1 MTALSEQATLVV
13 LDVDEISDYEQAISE
28 LEYQICD
35 CSPDDPD
42 ALEDEKKRLQEKAND
57 LVNKLKSDGIELNGR
72 LTQITRNGQL
82 WLELDR
88 DGWREYELSEEVS

>member
-1 MTALSEQATLVV
+1 MSTLSEQATLVA
-13 LDVDEISDYEQAISE
+13 LDVDEINDYEEAISE

-42 ALEDEKKRLQEKAND
+42 ALEDEKKRLQSKVND

-72 LTQITRNGQL
+72 LTQVTRHGQH
-82 WLELDR
+82 WLECDQ
-88 DGWREYELSEEVS
+88 DGWREHELSEE